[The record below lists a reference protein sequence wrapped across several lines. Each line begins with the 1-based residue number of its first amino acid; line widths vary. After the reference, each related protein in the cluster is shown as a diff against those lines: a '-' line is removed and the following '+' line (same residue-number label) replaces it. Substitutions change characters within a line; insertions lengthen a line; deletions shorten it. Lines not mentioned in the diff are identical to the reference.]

1 MKITVIAYTRRAGAV
16 AKKLCAAL
24 PGAKGWIFERERIE
38 GLQPFR
44 DGSELVFDAFAHKD
58 PLIFVCAAGIAV
70 RLIAPYVRSKA
81 TDPPVLVIDEGGHF
95 VISLLSGHMGGA
107 NGLARRC
114 AALLGAQPV
123 ITTATDVQERFAV
136 DIFALENHLIISD
149 MRAAKNVS
157 ASVVN
162 DRPVYIRCESG
173 CVSMMEVP
181 AGLRVG
187 RPHEPEDWEI
197 VISPFTREDRSRTLR
212 LIPQQI
218 VLGIGCRRGIDES
231 SIEQAVT
238 KVLAAASI
246 DPRAIACAASIDLKK
261 NETGLV
267 RFARKMRIPFK
278 TFSGEE
284 LMQVPGTFSGSAFVQ
299 EVTGA
304 DNVCE
309 RSAVCAACAMAKD
322 GGGRLLIGKQKMD
335 GVTVAAAAI
344 PVTLMTG
351 ETKA

>member
-136 DIFALENHLIISD
+136 DIFAMENHLIISD

-267 RFARKMRIPFK
+267 RFARKMRIP
-278 TFSGEE
+278 
-284 LMQVPGTFSGSAFVQ
+284 
-299 EVTGA
+299 
-304 DNVCE
+304 
-309 RSAVCAACAMAKD
+309 
-322 GGGRLLIGKQKMD
+322 
-335 GVTVAAAAI
+335 
-344 PVTLMTG
+344 
-351 ETKA
+351 